1 MRIDD
6 SWDPRRP
13 YYDVLS
19 IGKRKALYQGA
30 SNDLLMAGKRSRRH
44 VGQEHQTFCLYRY
57 KKSNTSPKSPTKQCK
72 SPTKQHTERLFCAP
86 SKQHKGR
93 LLRGGLSNE
102 GCSMWLFPT
111 KRRVFVHHGTS
122 TYLFMELTST
132 TTSYGWLGTGGSGG
146 GEGTFVPPPT
156 RYIVTTR
163 MTLLY
168 GGQLCQLVS

>member
-1 MRIDD
+1 MIYYWVLLPRVNRACHVKLFSASFSYLETFILRTLLHMRIDD

-44 VGQEHQTFCLYRY
+44 VGQEHQTFFLYRY

-86 SKQHKGR
+86 SKQHKER

-102 GCSMWLFPT
+102 GCSM
-111 KRRVFVHHGTS
+111 
-122 TYLFMELTST
+122 
-132 TTSYGWLGTGGSGG
+132 
-146 GEGTFVPPPT
+146 
-156 RYIVTTR
+156 
-163 MTLLY
+163 
-168 GGQLCQLVS
+168 